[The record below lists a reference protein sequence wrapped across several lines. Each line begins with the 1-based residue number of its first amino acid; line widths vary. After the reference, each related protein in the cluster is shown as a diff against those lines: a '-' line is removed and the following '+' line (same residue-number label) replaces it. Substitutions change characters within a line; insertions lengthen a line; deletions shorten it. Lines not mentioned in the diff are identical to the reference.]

1 MASWK
6 KTFVSAFIA
15 QVLSIVGFFFA
26 MPFLPFFVRDLG
38 VTDTSEQAWW
48 AGVALAS
55 TAITFAVFSPLW
67 GALADRY
74 GRKLMVMRAMF
85 GGTVVLLLMSF
96 ARTVGELVICRLL
109 QGALTG
115 TMAASVALVAGV
127 TPQHRSGFALGLMQA
142 AVLIGASLGP
152 LLGGVVADAFG
163 YRAAFRVGAGVVFFG
178 GMLVCAGTEEAP
190 APPAAEGDGGW
201 RGLRT
206 IVTSPMFLLAVLI
219 LLLVRFSTTMANPS
233 FPLIVKEIVPSS
245 TRINSITG
253 SVMAAAALSGALSAA
268 VLGHFS
274 DRWGPRRV
282 LMICSLGA
290 AAACLLHAAAFS
302 IRALVMARILFGLSV
317 AALLPSANAVIR
329 VVVVDR
335 NLGKAFGVAT
345 SMSMLGVA
353 MGPLLGG
360 YLAKTVN
367 LRTPFVVCAAALVGL
382 TAVVAWA
389 MPARGRERST

>member
-253 SVMAAAALSGALSAA
+253 SVMAVAALSGALSAA

-317 AALLPSANAVIR
+317 AALLPSANALIR